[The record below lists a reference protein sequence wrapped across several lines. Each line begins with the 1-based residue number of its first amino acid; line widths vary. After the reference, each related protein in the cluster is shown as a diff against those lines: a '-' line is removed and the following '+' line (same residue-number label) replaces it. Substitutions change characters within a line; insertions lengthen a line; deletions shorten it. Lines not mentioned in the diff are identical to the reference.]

1 MMNSGT
7 AEVVSVDMVCRDLGP
22 GGAARATRRLVE
34 SLWNGAPETYEVS
47 LLTAR
52 GPTVDP
58 RHRSGLPGGSARVLR
73 RASRKLSDAKDAL
86 PSRTGSQILQSRADV
101 WTGLGA
107 QLNRRARDVIN
118 LHWLGNETISIEEI
132 GRLKSPIVATLHDM
146 WLIDGTAHYSTEERY
161 LRSHSRAS
169 RPAGA
174 SGVDWDRRTWLRKV
188 RSWQRPLH
196 IVTPS
201 RWLARCA
208 SQSPLTMSWPISVI
222 PNPIDT
228 EFWAPL
234 DRAAARSLL
243 GIPLD
248 SVLLLFGAVGGQ
260 AQSIKG
266 GDLLIEAL
274 QSLRPRLSAD
284 LGGRFVAGVF
294 GGSAKSEGSAKVKRE
309 PFPVRSFGKVT
320 DDRILRALYAAAD
333 VMVVPSRMDNLPQTA
348 VEAASCGTPV
358 VAFDVGGLP
367 DIISDGET
375 GRLVPPYDTSALAD
389 AIAWI
394 LDDEARR
401 LMLGRNARH
410 AIVERF
416 NSKIVIAAY
425 LEIFDELARA
435 KA

>member
-1 MMNSGT
+1 
-7 AEVVSVDMVCRDLGP
+7 
-22 GGAARATRRLVE
+22 
-34 SLWNGAPETYEVS
+34 
-47 LLTAR
+47 
-52 GPTVDP
+52 
-58 RHRSGLPGGSARVLR
+58 
-73 RASRKLSDAKDAL
+73 
-86 PSRTGSQILQSRADV
+86 
-101 WTGLGA
+101 
-107 QLNRRARDVIN
+107 
-118 LHWLGNETISIEEI
+118 
-132 GRLKSPIVATLHDM
+132 
-146 WLIDGTAHYSTEERY
+146 
-161 LRSHSRAS
+161 
-169 RPAGA
+169 
-174 SGVDWDRRTWLRKV
+174 
-188 RSWQRPLH
+188 
-196 IVTPS
+196 
-201 RWLARCA
+201 
-208 SQSPLTMSWPISVI
+208 MSWPISVI